1 MKHILT
7 KPRREARGSRL
18 TAGWVYSELF
28 LNVGRRSQPFRP
40 NS

>member
-7 KPRREARGSRL
+7 RSPREARGSRL

-28 LNVGRRSQPFRP
+28 LNVGGLANPSG
-40 NS
+40 